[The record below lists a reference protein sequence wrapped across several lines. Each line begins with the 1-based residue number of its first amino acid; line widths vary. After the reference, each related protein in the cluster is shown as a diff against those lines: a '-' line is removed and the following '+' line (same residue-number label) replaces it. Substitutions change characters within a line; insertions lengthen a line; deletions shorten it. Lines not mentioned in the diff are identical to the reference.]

1 MAARMLEQN
10 HDIIYFENA
19 EGGHG
24 GGANL
29 NQLAITDAMQIVYF
43 LQQLVDN

>member
-1 MAARMLEQN
+1 MPARWQ

-29 NQLAITDAMQIVYF
+29 QQLARTNAMELVYL
-43 LQQLVDN
+43 LQQLAD